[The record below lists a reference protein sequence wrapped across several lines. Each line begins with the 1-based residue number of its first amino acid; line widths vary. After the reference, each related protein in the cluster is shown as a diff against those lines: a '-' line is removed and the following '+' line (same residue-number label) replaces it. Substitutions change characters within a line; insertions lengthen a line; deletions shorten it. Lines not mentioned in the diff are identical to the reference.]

1 MIDIIGT
8 KDGEGM
14 DVETFL
20 REMGNRIS
28 TRRRQLKMTQ
38 EALAEQMDVS
48 VPTISYIE
56 TGRNAIRP
64 ENLAK
69 LCEALDVSA
78 DYILLGR
85 TSPLEAG
92 RVAEKLDGL
101 PHSEL
106 TAIETIID
114 QCLLL
119 ANKPVHR

>member
-1 MIDIIGT
+1 
-8 KDGEGM
+8 M

-38 EALAEQMDVS
+38 EQLAEKMDVS
-48 VPTISYIE
+48 VPMISYVE

-78 DYILLGR
+78 DFILFGR
-85 TSPLEAG
+85 ASPLEAG

-101 PHSEL
+101 SHGEL
-106 TAIETIID
+106 TAVEAILD
-114 QCLLL
+114 NCLLL
-119 ANKPVHR
+119 MGKSQNVR